1 MNNNTI
7 KNSII
12 DHYATKYQHRTGT
25 SIEDYKGLLCDEMD
39 TLTHVINH
47 QSKEHPLY
55 KSNIRKAK
63 AVIAEMER
71 VGIKVIS
78 A

>member
-1 MNNNTI
+1 MNNNN
-7 KNSII
+7 KRMSII
-12 DHYATKYQHRTGT
+12 NAYATKHQHRTGT

-39 TLTHVINH
+39 DLTFVINH
-47 QSKEHPLY
+47 QDKENPLY
-55 KSNIRKAK
+55 RSNIRKAR

-71 VGIKVIS
+71 IGIKVIS